1 MATDNNKG
9 IVYLLTNECMPGV
22 VKIGMTSR
30 EDMGARLRELYTTG
44 VPLPFDCVY
53 ACKVDCFKEL
63 EQALH
68 EAFEPQRVNP
78 NREFFRIKP
87 SQAIGILKLFNKGN
101 VTAEVVKEMENDLA
115 EEDEKSNPK
124 RRSSINFTEMGL
136 NVGDTL
142 VYVHDSKQTC
152 VIKSARKVE
161 YNGEETS
168 LTAVTTKL
176 LGTKWKVQPTP
187 HWTYN
192 DKSLSDIYN
201 EWQERLAK
209 EETEED

>member
-1 MATDNNKG
+1 MTTENKG

-30 EDMGARLRELYTTG
+30 EDMDSRLKELYTTG

-101 VTAEVVKEMENDLA
+101 ITAEVVKEMENDIT
-115 EEDEKSNPK
+115 EEDEKTKSK

-136 NVGDTL
+136 NIGDTL

-152 VIKSARKVE
+152 VIISARKVE

-192 DKSLSDIYN
+192 DKNLSDIYN
-201 EWQERLAK
+201 DWQESLAK
-209 EETEED
+209 EETDED

>member
-30 EDMGARLRELYTTG
+30 EDMDARLRELYTTG